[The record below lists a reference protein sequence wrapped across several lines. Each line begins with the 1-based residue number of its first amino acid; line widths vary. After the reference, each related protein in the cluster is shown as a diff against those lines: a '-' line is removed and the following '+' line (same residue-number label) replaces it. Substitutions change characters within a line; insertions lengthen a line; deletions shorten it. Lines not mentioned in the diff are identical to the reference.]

1 MRPFVSKWRY
11 LCVVTLSVAAWP
23 LMTLAQTPAAASTAS
38 LPSATTVEPASASST
53 LPAVIPLASPDAANF
68 QVPSAP
74 DAWGGPRGEHPATL
88 SDQVVSYTIEAS
100 LDPVKHTVE
109 GKQTM
114 TWRNRSSQSVNK
126 IYLHMYLNAFEGP
139 GSTFFTERRMFSGS
153 GHSRGN
159 ASLKKGEW
167 GYIELNKV
175 QQGGQPVS
183 WRYVHPDGGPKTDQT
198 VVEMDLPQAVPAGGT
213 LSLDID
219 FHDQLPRVVERT
231 GWFGDFHLV
240 GQWFPKIAVLE
251 LPGERGA
258 TAPRWNA
265 HEFHF
270 HSEFYADYGNY
281 DVKLTVPKGY
291 TVGAVGAEQ
300 GTPVEHGDKVTHH
313 FVQTDVE
320 DFAWVAA
327 PGYKV
332 LHTTWTGPGSPKVD
346 VQVIYPPEYEAS
358 AQPVMKATTDSLT
371 YFSDTLGPYPYKTV
385 TAVVPPYNAS
395 EAGGMEYPT
404 FFTAEGYDKI
414 TPDTSSQYNIDFVTI
429 HEFGHGYFMGILGS
443 NEFEEPMLDE
453 GMNEYWDDRMLVDR
467 KQDIFATTP
476 LLSKIGIAPRMTPFE
491 MERLSGVL
499 GVGTPADSLDS
510 NSWDR
515 LSSSS
520 YGSVYARTASTMR
533 TLENLLGHDV
543 MGKAMKLYY
552 ERWKFRHPDAAD
564 LRDALAEG
572 SGKPELV
579 KEIFASQVYGTDKV
593 DASVVSIDN
602 EEQVPR
608 TGTELR
614 DGKRVTLADK
624 DVDKK
629 IDDARAAWKK
639 THKDAKHGGPYPWQ
653 STITVRRSGA
663 AVPRTVLVKFADDS
677 TETVPW
683 NDASRWK
690 RISFT
695 KAVKAVS
702 ATVDPGQKIYLDSN
716 QLNDSRTTKADGS
729 ASRRWSADLASF
741 LQTFYA
747 LVGSL

>member
-1 MRPFVSKWRY
+1 MRPVARKWGY
-11 LCVVTLSVAAWP
+11 LCAVTLSVAALP
-23 LMTLAQTPAAASTAS
+23 VMTLAQTLAPASASTTAS
-38 LPSATTVEPASASST
+38 APASASSVV
-53 LPAVIPLASPDAANF
+53 ADIPFVSADAANF

-74 DAWGGPRGEHPATL
+74 DAWGGPRGDHPATL
-88 SDQVVSYTIEAS
+88 SDQVVSYTIEAT
-100 LDPVKHTVE
+100 LDPTTHTVDA
-109 GKQTM
+109 KQTM
-114 TWRNRSSQSVNK
+114 TWRNRSNQPVSK
-126 IYLHMYLNAFEGP
+126 IYLHLYLNAFEGP

-167 GYIELNKV
+167 GYIELHKV
-175 QQGGQPVS
+175 QQGGQDVS
-183 WRYVHPDGGPKTDQT
+183 WRFVHPDGGPKTDHT
-198 VVEMDLPQAVPAGGT
+198 VVELDLPQAVPAQGT

-251 LPGERGA
+251 LAGERGA

-270 HSEFYADYGNY
+270 QSEFYADYGNY

-291 TVGAVGAEQ
+291 TVGAVGEEQ
-300 GTPVEHGDKVTHH
+300 GTPVPDGDKVTHH

-332 LHTTWTGPGSPKVD
+332 QHTTWNGPGSPKVD

-358 AQPVMKATTDSLT
+358 AQPVLKASTDSLT
-371 YFSDTLGPYPYKTV
+371 YFSDTLGPYPYRTV
-385 TAVVPPYNAS
+385 TAVVPPYNAD

-404 FFTAEGYDKI
+404 FFTAEGYNKI
-414 TPDTSSQYNIDFVTI
+414 TPDTLSQYGIDFVTI

-467 KQDIFATTP
+467 KQDIWSTTP
-476 LLSKIGIAPRMTPFE
+476 LLSWLGIAPRLNPFE
-491 MERLSGVL
+491 AERNFGVAFID
-499 GVGTPADSLDS
+499 TPSDSLDS

-515 LSSSS
+515 MSSNS
-520 YGSVYARTASTMR
+520 YGSVYSRTAAAMR
-533 TLENLLGHDV
+533 TLENLLGREA
-543 MGKAMKLYY
+543 MGRAMKLYY

-579 KEIFASQVYGTDKV
+579 NAIFASQVYGTDKV
-593 DASVVSIDN
+593 DASVVSIEN

-608 TGTELR
+608 TGTDLR
-614 DGKRVTLADK
+614 DGKRITLIAK
-624 DVDKK
+624 DVDKQ

-639 THKDAKHGGPYPWQ
+639 SNKDAKYGGPYPWL
-653 STITVRRSGA
+653 STITVRRTGA
-663 AVPRTVLVKFADDS
+663 ALPRTVLIKFADDS
-677 TETVPW
+677 SETVQW
-683 NDASRWK
+683 ADASRWK
-690 RISFT
+690 RITFT
-695 KAVKAVS
+695 KPVKAVS
-702 ATVDPGQKIYLDSN
+702 ATVDPGQKILLDTN
-716 QLNDSRTTKADGS
+716 TFNDSRTIKADGT
-729 ASRRWSADLASF
+729 ASRRWSADVASF
-741 LQTFYA
+741 FQTVYA
-747 LVGSL
+747 LMGTL

>member
-1 MRPFVSKWRY
+1 
-11 LCVVTLSVAAWP
+11 VTLSVAAWP
-23 LMTLAQTPAAASTAS
+23 LTTLAQASASASTAANA
-38 LPSATTVEPASASST
+38 PVDQAMAPASASSVV
-53 LPAVIPLASPDAANF
+53 ADIPLISPSAANF

-74 DAWGGPRGEHPATL
+74 DAWGGPRGDHPATL
-88 SDQVVSYTIEAS
+88 SDQVVSYTIQAS
-100 LDPVKHTVE
+100 LDPAKHTVD

-114 TWRNRSSQSVNK
+114 TWRNRSNQPVKK
-126 IYLHMYLNAFEGP
+126 IYLHLYLNAFEGP
-139 GSTFFTERRMFSGS
+139 GSTFFTERRLFAGS

-175 QQGGQPVS
+175 QQGGQDVT
-183 WRYVHPDGGPKTDQT
+183 WRFVQPDGGPKTDKT
-198 VVEMDLPQAVPAGGT
+198 VVELDLPQAVPAHGT

-251 LPGERGA
+251 LAGERGA

-270 HSEFYADYGNY
+270 HSEFYADYGNF

-291 TVGAVGAEQ
+291 TVGAVGQEQ
-300 GTPVEHGDKVTHH
+300 GAPAEDGGKVTHH
-313 FVQTDVE
+313 FVQNDVE

-332 LHTTWTGPGSPKVD
+332 QRTSWTGQGSPKVD

-358 AQPVMKATTDSLT
+358 AQPVLKATTDSLT

-385 TAVVPPYNAS
+385 TAVVPPYNAD

-404 FFTAEGYDKI
+404 FFTAEGYNKI
-414 TPDTSSQYNIDFVTI
+414 TPNTIDQYEIDFVTI
-429 HEFGHGYFMGILGS
+429 HEFGHGYFMGLLGS

-467 KQDIFATTP
+467 KQDIFAATP
-476 LLSKIGIAPRMTPFE
+476 LLKRLGITPSMNPFE
-491 MERLSGVL
+491 AERLGGVL
-499 GVGTPADSLDS
+499 GIGTPSDSLDA

-515 LSSSS
+515 MSSSS
-520 YGSVYARTASTMR
+520 YGSVYSRTAATMR
-533 TLENLLGHDV
+533 TLENLLGREV

-579 KEIFASQVYGTDKV
+579 HAIFASQVYGTDKV

-608 TGTELR
+608 TGTEVR
-614 DGKRVTLADK
+614 DGKRITLTDK
-624 DVDKK
+624 EIDKQ

-639 THKDAKHGGPYPWQ
+639 AHKDAKHGGPYPWQ
-653 STITVRRSGA
+653 STITVRRTGA
-663 AVPRTVLVKFADDS
+663 AVPRTVLIKFADDS
-677 TETVPW
+677 SETVQW

-690 RISFT
+690 RITFT
-695 KAVKAVS
+695 KPVKAVS
-702 ATVDPGQKIYLDSN
+702 ATVDPGQKIYLDANSI
-716 QLNDSRTTKADGS
+716 NDSRTIKADGS

-741 LQTFYA
+741 FQTFYA